1 MISTKPSLLLTILLS
16 GIGTVLLFISGE
28 ETDRLKIVI
37 RDALGPGQLL
47 LNDALDYSE
56 QSIRK
61 LRRRPADHTEELDR
75 LRSLLAEREHWNR
88 QLQIRNALLR
98 QRLADK
104 EKTGSTPYPVVASES
119 LLVPKLLE
127 AIVLGEENATLWRS
141 GKLINKGR
149 ADGLLESTLVLED
162 RNPLIDQG
170 SDAGLK
176 TGQPVYAGRIVI
188 GRIALVG
195 RLSSTYEP
203 ITHPNYRGR
212 ARLARKTQEGLVF
225 GASGIIAGRGQPLCR
240 LERVNSTVPV
250 SVGDDVYTD
259 TSDGLFPEPMY
270 YGKVVNVKLQPGSP
284 RWEITV
290 KPAASELNPQTVQ
303 ILRKQVNPVRIAG
316 PE

>member
-1 MISTKPSLLLTILLS
+1 MTVLISC
-16 GIGTVLLFISGE
+16 IGAVLLFLSDE
-28 ETDRLKIVI
+28 ETDRLKIIV

-47 LNDALDYSE
+47 LNDALDHSY

-61 LRRRPADHTEELDR
+61 LRRQPDHTEELDH
-75 LRSLLAEREHWNR
+75 LRSLLAEREFWNR
-88 QLQIRNALLR
+88 QLKIRIALLR

-104 EKTGSTPYPVVASES
+104 EKTGSPPFPVVASES
-119 LLVPKLLE
+119 LLVPDLLE
-127 AIVLGEENATLWRS
+127 AIVLGEENAALWRS
-141 GKLINKGR
+141 GKLIDTGR
-149 ADGLLESTLVLED
+149 TDGLLESALVLED
-162 RNPLIDQG
+162 SNSLIDQG

-188 GRIALVG
+188 GRIAQVG

-203 ITHPNYRGR
+203 VTHPNYRGR

-225 GASGIIAGRGQPLCR
+225 GAGGILVGQGQPFCR
-240 LERVNSTVPV
+240 LERVSSIVPV

-270 YGKVVNVKLQPGSP
+270 YGKVVTVKLQPGSP

-303 ILRKQVNPVRIAG
+303 ILRKQINPLRIAG

>member
-1 MISTKPSLLLTILLS
+1 M
-16 GIGTVLLFISGE
+16 TVLLSSIGAVLLFLSDE
-28 ETDRLKIVI
+28 ETDRLKIIV

-47 LNDALDYSE
+47 LNDALDRS
-56 QSIRK
+56 QTSIQN
-61 LRRRPADHTEELDR
+61 LRQPPDHTEELDR
-75 LRSLLAEREHWNR
+75 LRSLMAEWEHRNR

-98 QRLADK
+98 KRLADK
-104 EKTGSTPYPVVASES
+104 EKTGSPPFPVVASES
-119 LLVPKLLE
+119 LLVPELLE
-127 AIVLGEENATLWRS
+127 AIVLGEENAALWRS
-141 GKLINKGR
+141 GKLIDKGR
-149 ADGLLESTLVLED
+149 ADGLLESALVLED

-188 GRIALVG
+188 GRIAKVG

-203 ITHPNYRGR
+203 VTHPNYRGR
-212 ARLARKTQEGLVF
+212 ARLARKTQEGIVF
-225 GASGIIAGRGQPLCR
+225 GAGGILAGQGQPLCR
-240 LERVNSTVPV
+240 LERVSSTVPV

-290 KPAASELNPQTVQ
+290 KPAAFELNPQTVQ
-303 ILRKQVNPVRIAG
+303 ILRKRVNPVRNSG
-316 PE
+316 